1 MYTMEA
7 AHTRQ
12 LRDYSL
18 VFKLLE
24 EVLNKEYRIFIIYYQ
39 IKH

>member
-1 MYTMEA
+1 MEA

-12 LRDYSL
+12 LRGYSL

-24 EVLNKEYRIFIIYYQ
+24 EVLNKECRIFIIYYQ